1 MAIARSNEER
11 LATMIEVVLRAAAF
25 VIGFVLVVVFFQSVL
40 RVAVVNRQRGDPLA
54 LMCGS
59 LAYAAIARV
68 ASRRH
73 SYERIQD
80 ALAWVFPLYFL
91 LLIATW
97 FLLVQAGFS
106 LMIWSLQA
114 QRNLLQAFI
123 SSGSA
128 LSTLG
133 FLTPPNLAGQLLA
146 IPEGAFG
153 LGIVVF
159 FFTFIPGY
167 QTTIQIREMKVA
179 WFYARGGVSP
189 TALSFVSWLQ
199 RSGKA
204 DDMTPVWEDWETWFR
219 LLIESHSLAPVLAVV
234 PSVHRGQS
242 WLVAA
247 AGMLDTASFWLSALD
262 FRDHAAANTCHAT
275 GVEALKLIAA
285 QHRATPAH
293 AATTSSAEPFSRGSF
308 DALSDQIAAMGARV
322 NSDRNAAWR
331 AFVTLRHEYEDLLPP
346 LARSLL
352 IPLDNSVLLPL
363 ATKYACS
370 EARDQSE

>member
-1 MAIARSNEER
+1 MTELLWRPA
-11 LATMIEVVLRAAAF
+11 LF
-25 VIGFVLVVVFFQSVL
+25 VIGLMLVLLVFQSAL
-40 RVAVVNRQRGDPLA
+40 RVAIVNRRKGDRLA
-54 LMCGS
+54 LFIGH
-59 LAYAAIARV
+59 LAYTTIARL
-68 ASRRH
+68 ASRRQDF
-73 SYERIQD
+73 EGIQN
-80 ALAWVFPLYFL
+80 ALAWVLPVHVLA
-91 LLIATW
+91 LITTW
-97 FLLVQAGFS
+97 FLFVQAGFS

-114 QRNLLQAFI
+114 EPSLLRAVI
-123 SSGSA
+123 ASGSA

-133 FLTPPNLAGQLLA
+133 FLTPTDLPGELLA

-167 QTTIQIREMKVA
+167 QTTVQTREMKVA

-247 AGMLDTASFWLSALD
+247 AAMLDTASFWLSALD

-293 AATTSSAEPFSRGSF
+293 AATT
-308 DALSDQIAAMGARV
+308 
-322 NSDRNAAWR
+322 
-331 AFVTLRHEYEDLLPP
+331 
-346 LARSLL
+346 
-352 IPLDNSVLLPL
+352 
-363 ATKYACS
+363 
-370 EARDQSE
+370 

>member
-1 MAIARSNEER
+1 
-11 LATMIEVVLRAAAF
+11 MIEVVLRAATF
-25 VIGFVLVVVFFQSVL
+25 GIGFVLVVVFFQSVL

-68 ASRRH
+68 ASSRH
-73 SYERIQD
+73 SYDRIQD

-219 LLIESHSLAPVLAVV
+219 LLIESHSWRLSSPWCL
-234 PSVHRGQS
+234 RFIGDR
-242 WLVAA
+242 
-247 AGMLDTASFWLSALD
+247 AGSSPLRQCWTPHHSG
-262 FRDHAAANTCHAT
+262 FR
-275 GVEALKLIAA
+275 LW
-285 QHRATPAH
+285 
-293 AATTSSAEPFSRGSF
+293 TSETMPRP
-308 DALSDQIAAMGARV
+308 IRV
-322 NSDRNAAWR
+322 M
-331 AFVTLRHEYEDLLPP
+331 P
-346 LARSLL
+346 LASKHL
-352 IPLDNSVLLPL
+352 N
-363 ATKYACS
+363 
-370 EARDQSE
+370 